1 MLKRVRFVVVVVVLC
16 VGEVALLGAEAVEEV
31 RPSGTGDGRE
41 DVGFGELSDDP
52 VPDSGMDAADAARS
66 ASRCSSSFDNGTP
79 ADTSD
84 DYVLHSSRVLS
95 DGSRRCVYR
104 RVVETVRDPVAEPC
118 SSTLTGGYRLDDS
131 TADRCVYTRTA
142 YTERDATKRVTY
154 SCDPRTGWAVKRN
167 GDECVYTK
175 EETLR
180 LAPIPA
186 VYVCDP
192 VEGYGPG
199 RLNGR
204 TCTYTRSGS
213 TTLPAKVTKR
223 YRCPSAPATFK
234 FSRIDDIRSKCLYT
248 RSGETTRLKQWIP
261 MYGYV
266 GPCPKAPA
274 TFTYSKREG
283 ITCYYTRSTS
293 TERGYEEYETYT
305 CPPAP
310 DTYTPAGRTG
320 KTCKYT
326 RSTSTT
332 KPATRKTISRCP
344 PVPSGYRWG
353 HRSGNDCY
361 YNMTVTETKPARGTT
376 TYSCRSNENLVG
388 TKCQKPRSGGT
399 TTPRVY
405 DCPAARTGETLTKSG
420 SGKTTTCTYKKNET
434 RTITKPPPPPPPPKP
449 LATPTGVK
457 ANGDSIGAGGAGRSA
472 ITWNSV
478 SRAKEYTVVVQP
490 TDGSNNGRKTWTG
503 TTSSVTIQGLVLNRL
518 YSIRVQAHRGG
529 VRSGW
534 SKSTYTYPTL
544 LPAKRG
550 DKIGIVPIIH
560 YRSGKSYNYI
570 LCTNQSPDT
579 VNNYPGAPDQWRS
592 IITKAAA
599 TWGNSTNEVSTK
611 ATDIKECQDKEL
623 DPTQAANIVRIMDDG
638 EVVGVCNRLGATAC
652 AISWGSSAGEVDDTF
667 IAIYASA
674 GLTNDG
680 KLCSELFRITMH
692 EIGHAFGLAHPNSH
706 PDESVMNMPDDRLCS
721 PTAYDVVATKAIYQS
736 R

>member
-1 MLKRVRFVVVVVVLC
+1 M
-16 VGEVALLGAEAVEEV
+16 
-31 RPSGTGDGRE
+31 
-41 DVGFGELSDDP
+41 
-52 VPDSGMDAADAARS
+52 
-66 ASRCSSSFDNGTP
+66 
-79 ADTSD
+79 
-84 DYVLHSSRVLS
+84 
-95 DGSRRCVYR
+95 
-104 RVVETVRDPVAEPC
+104 
-118 SSTLTGGYRLDDS
+118 
-131 TADRCVYTRTA
+131 
-142 YTERDATKRVTY
+142 
-154 SCDPRTGWAVKRN
+154 KRN

-399 TTPRVY
+399 TTTRVY

-434 RTITKPPPPPPPPKP
+434 KTITKPPPPPPPPPAKP
-449 LATPTGVK
+449 LATPTGIK
-457 ANGDSIGAGGAGRSA
+457 ANGDSTLIGALPADHSYKSK
-472 ITWNSV
+472 ISW
-478 SRAKEYTVVVQP
+478 SRVPNATEYTVAYGVWTIDEYTELPAVP
-490 TDGSNNGRKTWTG
+490 DMDEEKKKAPEKFWTKKKSSTNHTTITGLTGNTLYIIRILADSSNSR
-503 TTSSVTIQGLVLNRL
+503 
-518 YSIRVQAHRGG
+518 YSE
-529 VRSGW
+529 SEW
-534 SKSTYTYPTL
+534 SKPIYTYPTAQSRL
-544 LPAKRG
+544 LNDTLPPRSVSR
-550 DKIGIVPIIH
+550 IGINYLIGFRPATSFN
-560 YRSGKSYNYI
+560 YRV
-570 LCTNQSPDT
+570 CTNNVIRDYSKPPT
-579 VNNYPGAPDQWRS
+579 HSVNGAFQIKVAKQLDQGILTWQTATDRMVT
-592 IITKAAA
+592 TKR
-599 TWGNSTNEVSTK
+599 TSLRLCDPKTIGNSNAIIVPP
-611 ATDIKECQDKEL
+611 EL
-623 DPTQAANIVRIMDDG
+623 DALIML
-638 EVVGVCNRLGATAC
+638 CNLP
-652 AISWGSSAGEVDDTF
+652 IGS
-667 IAIYASA
+667 ASA
-674 GLTNDG
+674 NVLACVPRAASSQIATGRRIYINRDQVTVDTIKDDKSLM
-680 KLCSELFRITMH
+680 CSRLFRIAMH
-692 EIGHAFGLAHPNSH
+692 EAGHIFGLGDVPGDKDLPVSQRRRTLQSSWDNKTVMWMSK
-706 PDESVMNMPDDRLCS
+706 DELCA
-721 PTAYDVVATKAIYQS
+721 PTEYDTVAMKAVYQS